1 MAVKETDKFAVILS
15 YAKGSIDLGFE
26 SISAAVSL
34 VDNQIEES
42 DPAKIAEY
50 IKEAIDGE
58 VTVDGVT
65 YNIVDVNT
73 YFDVY
78 AGDDEDEDV

>member
-1 MAVKETDKFAVILS
+1 MAVKETDKFAVMLS

-26 SISAAVSL
+26 SLGKAITL
-34 VDNQIEES
+34 VEGQIEET
-42 DPAKIAEY
+42 DPAKMVEY
-50 IKEAIDGE
+50 VKAAIEEE

-65 YNIVDVNT
+65 YNIVDANT

-78 AGDDEDEDV
+78 SEVADDES